1 MSKKEIW
8 FRNGEGNEFSCNEGT
23 VAFKLMTEDGA
34 FTKIDGPGGKEISV
48 IDQPAEEVKVPDAP
62 KPTRAEIVAQAKEL
76 GLEFKGNAKNSD
88 IQALID
94 AKLAEAPATADESV
108 MVKFVLAD
116 QSIVEAVEGSE
127 EFVAL
132 SNDHDVKRL
141 YSDED
146 ALAQNDG
153 VDASTEEAA

>member
-1 MSKKEIW
+1 MSGKEIW

-23 VAFKLMTEDGA
+23 VAFKLMTGDGTFA
-34 FTKIDGPGGKEISV
+34 EIDGPGGKEIAINPPV
-48 IDQPAEEVKVPDAP
+48 EELVVSEAP
-62 KPTRAEIVAQAKEL
+62 KPTRAEIVAQAKSL
-76 GLEFKGNAKNSD
+76 GLEFKGNAKNTD

-94 AKLAEAPATADESV
+94 AKLAESV
-108 MVKFVLAD
+108 ETVMVVKFVLAD
-116 QSIVEAVEGSE
+116 GSETEVVKGSE

-153 VDASTEEAA
+153 VDASTEETA

>member
-1 MSKKEIW
+1 MSQKEEIW
-8 FRNGEGNEFSCNEGT
+8 FRGSEGNDISCNEGS
-23 VAFKLMTEDGA
+23 VAYKLMASDGS
-34 FTKIDGPGGKEISV
+34 FTRIDGPGGKEISAA
-48 IDQPAEEVKVPDAP
+48 PAAVAAVPEAP

-76 GLEFKGNAKNSD
+76 GLEFKGNAKNAD

-94 AKLAEAPATADESV
+94 AKLAETPETADEPKL
-108 MVKFVLAD
+108 VKFVLAD
-116 QSIVEAVEGSE
+116 GSETEVVEGSE

-153 VDASTEEAA
+153 EDASTEETA

>member
-23 VAFKLMTEDGA
+23 VAYKLMASDGS
-34 FTKIDGPGGKEISV
+34 FTRIDGPGGKEVSTA
-48 IDQPAEEVKVPDAP
+48 PAAVAAVLEAP

-76 GLEFKGNAKNSD
+76 GLEFKGNAKSAD

-94 AKLAEAPATADESV
+94 AKLAETPETV

-116 QSIVEAVEGSE
+116 GSEVEAMEGSE
-127 EFVAL
+127 EFAAL
-132 SNDHDVKRL
+132 SEDRDVKRL
-141 YSDED
+141 ISD
-146 ALAQNDG
+146 
-153 VDASTEEAA
+153 EEAAAALDA